1 MSFPKKVYQKGSFG
15 QIRKKPLFRFCRP
28 ILDVFGL
35 TLLKSTASCHVY
47 CELRFDI
54 LFENANCSPSG
65 CFITIQLSF
74 LSNFRTSERKRKKRS
89 CPYSSSK
96 KPKRLP
102 LLAFEI
108 ITALNFSNLLREHSV
123 PSLLGIF
130 HFKKYFNK
138 FLSSSILYLQILW
151 EVLFWTSIC
160 RTYFGHCDETKVK

>member
-1 MSFPKKVYQKGSFG
+1 MSFPKIVHQKGSFG

-74 LSNFRTSERKRKKRS
+74 LSNFSLCQNGNARKRLAHIRPQRS
-89 CPYSSSK
+89 QRGFHCQ
-96 KPKRLP
+96 
-102 LLAFEI
+102 LLKLLQHSISLTCLESTQFLRCSGYFTLRNI
-108 ITALNFSNLLREHSV
+108 SIKFCQSVYITC
-123 PSLLGIF
+123 
-130 HFKKYFNK
+130 KYFGT
-138 FLSSSILYLQILW
+138 F
-151 EVLFWTSIC
+151 
-160 RTYFGHCDETKVK
+160 YFGRLFVELISDTAMKQR